1 MYFFLKVQSHLKSF
15 RLLGAF
21 VVALHSCRAR
31 RIRLNLNAP
40 LEERSEAV
48 SEPDDSPQQ
57 SPDEESSSDSE
68 KTLVLGET
76 NWEAVGNERME
87 SEEEG
92 VVERDQES
100 EPSPTPSSRIPIE
113 NGDDWWWWWWYH
125 APFGTRSLPT
135 RVWDTLRKICSHS
148 PWWEDPFQP
157 DLEWK
162 VLWNTGVFIEG
173 NGWQEWHQR
182 DVRFA
187 NGVLCFQAPSHPQDP
202 SFDLYTSPFDLR
214 CPAFFPDTILCLSW
228 EWATTL

>member
-1 MYFFLKVQSHLKSF
+1 MQGKKDKTEPE
-15 RLLGAF
+15 R
-21 VVALHSCRAR
+21 
-31 RIRLNLNAP
+31 P

-113 NGDDWWWWWWYH
+113 NGDDDDDDDDIM
-125 APFGTRSLPT
+125 P
-135 RVWDTLRKICSHS
+135 
-148 PWWEDPFQP
+148 
-157 DLEWK
+157 
-162 VLWNTGVFIEG
+162 LWNPQPPNPSLRHPQKNLFPQPLMRRPLPARLGMKSSFETPEYSLKGMADKNDIREMCVSLMEFFASKHPHILKTLVLICT
-173 NGWQEWHQR
+173 QALLMC
-182 DVRFA
+182 DVR
-187 NGVLCFQAPSHPQDP
+187 
-202 SFDLYTSPFDLR
+202 R
-214 CPAFFPDTILCLSW
+214 FFPIPFYV
-228 EWATTL
+228 